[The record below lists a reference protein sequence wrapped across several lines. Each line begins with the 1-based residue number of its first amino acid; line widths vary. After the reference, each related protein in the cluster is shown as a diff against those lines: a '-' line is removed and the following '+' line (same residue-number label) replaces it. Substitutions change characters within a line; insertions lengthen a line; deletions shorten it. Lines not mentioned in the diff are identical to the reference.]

1 MAVHVDWQPVGRRIE
16 VPEGKTLLEAAQAAG
31 VELVS
36 VCGGGGTCRGC
47 LVRLAAGLLSPLSI
61 EEQVILEPEEI
72 DAGYRLACQAVPL
85 GDVIIDIP
93 PESLTTPQ
101 RLQVE
106 DAFDIKPSIIPTG
119 GTPAFGLA
127 FDIGTTKLAGYLVD
141 LQTGHT
147 LTRTGQMNP
156 QIAYGED
163 VIARIVYCNEHED
176 GRAVL
181 QTRLVETLNRM
192 IVDLCSEAKIRPEEV
207 IDVVVVGNTVMH
219 HLFAGLPVQ
228 QLGTSPYLPAVTEAM
243 TLLAEQVGL
252 ALPPKTPLYLPPNIA
267 GYVGADHMAVWVATA
282 MAQSNQTVLTL
293 DIGTNTEVGLVYQG
307 HFLSCSCASGP
318 AFEGAHIRDGMRA
331 APGAIERV
339 QIEKDGIDHTDDIL
353 GHKKPSHQDGINHH
367 LRVHVH
373 TIGNQPA
380 VGICG
385 SGILD
390 AVAQLLKV
398 GAINRTGNY
407 VKDHF
412 LVRVPQNGRRE
423 CLLVPANLTGHGR
436 DVVVNRKDINE
447 IQLAKGAI
455 RSGVELLLY
464 DAGIHDDA
472 IDTFIIAGAFGT
484 YLDLESAI
492 RIGMFPDLP
501 RERFKQ
507 VGNAAGAGARQML
520 VSLQSRQQ
528 AEVLARQID
537 YVELTTHP
545 KFVETFVREI
555 MFPEQ

>member
-1 MAVHVDWQPVGRRIE
+1 MTFLIDWQPVGRRIE

-47 LVRLAAGLLSPLSI
+47 LVRLAEGRLTPLSL
-61 EEQVILEPEEI
+61 EEQATLDADEI
-72 DAGYRLACQAVPL
+72 HRGYRLACQAVPTS
-85 GDVIIDIP
+85 DVVVDIP

-106 DAFDIKPSIIPTG
+106 DVFDLKPSAV
-119 GTPAFGLA
+119 PASTLPVYGLA
-127 FDIGTTKLAGYLVD
+127 FDIGTTKLAGFLVE
-141 LQTGHT
+141 LNSGHI
-147 LTRTGQMNP
+147 LARTGQMNP

-163 VIARIVYCNEHED
+163 VIARIVYCNEHEN
-176 GRAVL
+176 GRTVL

-192 IVDLCSEAKIRPEEV
+192 IGNLCSEAHLQS
-207 IDVVVVGNTVMH
+207 IDITEMVAVGNTVMH

-228 QLGTSPYLPAVTEAM
+228 QLGTAPYLPAVTEAM
-243 TLLAEQVGL
+243 TLGAGDVGL
-252 ALPPKTPLYLPPNIA
+252 ALAVETPVYLPPNIA
-267 GYVGADHMAVWVATA
+267 GYVGADHVAVWVATE
-282 MAQSNQTVLTL
+282 MAQTAQTVLAL
-293 DIGTNTEVGLVYQG
+293 DIGTNTEVGLVHRG

-339 QIEKDGIDHTDDIL
+339 QMEND
-353 GHKKPSHQDGINHH
+353 
-367 LRVHVH
+367 RVKVH

-390 AVAQLLKV
+390 AVAQLLKA
-398 GAINRTGNY
+398 GAIDQTGNY
-407 VKDHF
+407 QASHP
-412 LVRVPQNGRRE
+412 LVRTPQNGRRE
-423 CLLVPANLTGHGR
+423 CLLVPASQTGHGR
-436 DVVVNRKDINE
+436 DVVVNRKDVNE

-455 RSGVELLLY
+455 RTGTEILLY
-464 DAGIHDDA
+464 DAGIKDDN
-472 IDTFIIAGAFGT
+472 IDLFIIAGAFGT

-507 VGNAAGAGARQML
+507 VGNAAGAGARRML
-520 VSLQSRQQ
+520 ISPDHRRI
-528 AEVLARQID
+528 AEELSRQID

-545 KFVETFVREI
+545 KFTETFVQEI
-555 MFPEQ
+555 LFGNM